1 MDEQDKADGETRRN
15 RLMLGATI
23 TAIILIV
30 AANITLMLLHPAKD
44 TDAIP
49 APAQAQTGETTEPSA
64 GTTGGAPK
72 ATAMKVCEDI
82 APKATKAYVTDSID
96 RDRQVGRF
104 FAKDA
109 AGLNIPIS
117 RIARQPDVEFAG
129 GLNTGDDT
137 TATCSV
143 HTGLESPWTL
153 TYRWTPDTGWRCTGI
168 QGPIDGAY
176 KLQGDKPS
184 QQGEEQ

>member
-1 MDEQDKADGETRRN
+1 MDEHDKADKETRRN

-30 AANITLMLLHPAKD
+30 AANITLMLLHPSEA
-44 TDAIP
+44 TNTIP
-49 APAQAQTGETTEPSA
+49 ALDQARTGETTEPSA
-64 GTTGGAPK
+64 GTTDEASKPT
-72 ATAMKVCEDI
+72 ATDVCADA
-82 APKATKAYVTDSID
+82 APKATKAYVTDSTD
-96 RDRQVGRF
+96 RDKQLDRY

-117 RIARQPDVEFAG
+117 RIALQPDVEFAG
-129 GLNTGDDT
+129 GLNTGDDA

-153 TYRWTPDTGWRCTGI
+153 TYQWTPETGWKCTGI

-176 KLQGDKPS
+176 KLQGDKP
-184 QQGEEQ
+184 QQSGEEQ